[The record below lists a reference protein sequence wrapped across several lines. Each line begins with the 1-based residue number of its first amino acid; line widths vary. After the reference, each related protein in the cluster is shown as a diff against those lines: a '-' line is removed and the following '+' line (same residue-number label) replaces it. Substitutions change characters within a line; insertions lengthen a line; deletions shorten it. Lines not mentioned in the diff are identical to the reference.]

1 MDQRPTQEERVRAST
16 EALLDAALE
25 LVAER
30 GYAGASPALIAAR
43 AGYDRK
49 MVHHRFGSKVGL
61 FRALLER
68 SFQRPLLAPTTNPE
82 LTGLERATSAMSALV
97 KLYKDDPRFL
107 RAVFTIA
114 FQVAGAHSEL
124 GAIYHSWLLDAR
136 DAVTLALQQGQ
147 NDGSVKR
154 SLDAHHAA
162 QAAVDATTGLVFRWC
177 LSPNEVDLEAELRTW
192 TETARKL
199 LGS

>member
-1 MDQRPTQEERVRAST
+1 MEQRQTQEERVRAST
-16 EALLDAALE
+16 DALLDAALE

-68 SFQRPLLAPTTNPE
+68 SFQRPLLAPTTNPD
-82 LTGLERATSAMSALV
+82 LTGLDRATSAMSALLD
-97 KLYKDDPRFL
+97 LYHDDPRFL

-114 FQVAGAHSEL
+114 FQVVGTSSDL
-124 GAIYHSWLLDAR
+124 GEIYRAWFVDAQR
-136 DAVTLALQQGQ
+136 AVTQALRQGQ
-147 NDGSVKR
+147 SDGSVKR
-154 SLDAHHAA
+154 DLDSHQAA
-162 QAAVDATTGLVFRWC
+162 QLAVDTTTGLVFRWC
-177 LSPNEVDLEAELRTW
+177 LSPDQVDLEAELTMW
-192 TETARKL
+192 AASARQL
-199 LGS
+199 FGS

>member
-1 MDQRPTQEERVRAST
+1 MNERQTQEERVRAST
-16 EALLDAALE
+16 DALLDAALD

-68 SFQRPLLAPTTNPE
+68 SFQRPLLAPMANP
-82 LTGLERATSAMSALV
+82 GLSGLDQAISAVSALHD
-97 KLYKDDPRFL
+97 LHRDDPRFL

-114 FQVAGAHSEL
+114 FQVVGTSSEL
-124 GAIYHSWLLDAR
+124 AAIYQAWLANAR
-136 DAVTLALQQGQ
+136 EAVASALQQGQ
-147 NDGSVKR
+147 SDGTVKPG
-154 SLDAHHAA
+154 LDAHRTA

-177 LSPNEVDLEAELRTW
+177 LNPDQISLEAELETW
-192 TETARKL
+192 TANAKQL
-199 LGS
+199 FGA